1 MRPSIWMKTI
11 FQKNLQFGDIWPRNR
26 QKIAQ
31 IEVFGHFLNFASL
44 VFLLF
49 AHSDRWT
56 WCPVVF
62 LQFFGP
68 INVFLLIFRLEDSY
82 CCFIFYKFSRD
93 FVVLRDFEE
102 ILLSIFSKT
111 IALFVLRRSF
121 VIMFYNDGTITWITH
136 IVTACYFRPP
146 TLYISYISYIWENS
160 GKNHI
165 IGIYFSVTHISYI
178 FPWTVS
184 GRMFDHCSVWLKT

>member
-31 IEVFGHFLNFASL
+31 IEVFGHFLDFASL
-44 VFLLF
+44 
-49 AHSDRWT
+49 DRWT
-56 WCPVVF
+56 WCLVVF

-93 FVVLRDFEE
+93 LVVLRDFEE
-102 ILLSIFSKT
+102 IFCQYFLNHCIICSAQKFCHYVLQWWYNYMNNTHSYSLLFQASHTS
-111 IALFVLRRSF
+111 
-121 VIMFYNDGTITWITH
+121 
-136 IVTACYFRPP
+136 YF
-146 TLYISYISYIWENS
+146 
-160 GKNHI
+160 
-165 IGIYFSVTHISYI
+165 IYFIYLGKFWEKSYNWHI
-178 FPWTVS
+178 F
-184 GRMFDHCSVWLKT
+184 